1 MSTWVMRYA
10 FVSKN
15 SFSRYNTMT
24 EKLRYKRI
32 LLKLSGEA
40 LMGNDAYGINTRVL
54 EFVAGEV
61 KEVVATGVE
70 LGLVIG
76 AGNIFRGVAGAS
88 KGMDRTT
95 ADNMGMLAT
104 VINSLAMQDALER
117 AGVITRV
124 MSAIPMQSVSE
135 PYIRRRATRHLEK
148 GRVVIFAAGTGNP
161 YFTTD
166 SAGVLRALEID
177 ADVVI
182 KATKVDGVYD
192 MDPVLHPEAV
202 KFDRLTYD
210 DVLKKGLR
218 VMDAAGI
225 ALAKE
230 DKLPIMVLDM
240 AVSGNIKR
248 AAIGENV
255 GTLITS

>member
-1 MSTWVMRYA
+1 
-10 FVSKN
+10 
-15 SFSRYNTMT
+15 MT
-24 EKLRYKRI
+24 EKLKYHRM

-40 LMGNDAYGINTRVL
+40 LMGEDSYGINTRVL
-54 EFVAGEV
+54 EFVAAEV
-61 KEVVATGVE
+61 KEVIAAGAE

-104 VINSLAMQDALER
+104 VMNSLAMQDALER
-117 AGVITRV
+117 IGVITRV

-177 ADVVI
+177 AEIVI

-192 MDPVLHPEAV
+192 RDPFLDKGAV
-202 KFDRLTYD
+202 KFDYLTYD
-210 DVLKKGLR
+210 EVLQKGLR

-230 DKLPIMVLDM
+230 DNLPIMVLNM
-240 AVSGNIKR
+240 SVPGNIKR
-248 AAIGENV
+248 AALGEKV
-255 GTLITS
+255 GTLITA

>member
-1 MSTWVMRYA
+1 
-10 FVSKN
+10 
-15 SFSRYNTMT
+15 MT
-24 EKLRYKRI
+24 VEYRRI

-40 LMGNDAYGINTRVL
+40 LMGADAYGINTDVL
-54 EFVAGEV
+54 DFVANEV
-61 KEVVATGVE
+61 AEVIEMGVQP
-70 LGLVIG
+70 GIVIG

-88 KGMDRTT
+88 KGMDRAT

-104 VINSLAMQDALER
+104 VMNSLAMQDALER
-117 AGVITRV
+117 KGVITRV
-124 MSAIPMQSVSE
+124 MSAIPMQSVCE
-135 PYIRRRATRHLEK
+135 PYIRRRAVRHLEK

-177 ADVVI
+177 ADLVI

-192 MDPVLHPEAV
+192 KDPVTNPDAV
-202 KFDRLTYD
+202 KFETLTYD
-210 DVLKKGLR
+210 TVLRLGLK

-230 DKLPIMVLDM
+230 DNKPIMVLNM
-240 AVSGNIKR
+240 AVRGNIRKAVR
-248 AAIGENV
+248 GEQV